1 MRILTVDEMR
11 QVEAAADA
19 SGHSYAEMM
28 EWAGRVVAQAW
39 IRQAHHRWIRQAH
52 HRWIRQ
58 AHHRLLA
65 RRDLEK
71 QSVLVLVGPGN
82 NGGDGLVAARYLA
95 EAGAEVACYLLKP
108 RDVDSTGSPQVDDP
122 NLQAV
127 HACGLL
133 VTDATQDADWHI
145 LREWV
150 AKAAVIIDALLGT
163 GVRLPLRGTVATLLT
178 VVQEGLEAR
187 RAAQAAARVFTA
199 PACPGAPDLRPLV
212 LAVDGPSGLD
222 YDSGD
227 LAPQALPADLTVTFA
242 FPKRGHFL
250 FPGASACGE
259 LLVADIGVAPEVAE
273 AELGAPALEVATPA
287 MVGALLPERPPDAH
301 KGTFGK
307 ALLVVGSIN
316 YTGAAYLAASGATR
330 VGTGLVTLAVP
341 GAIHDA
347 LAAKI
352 SEATFLI
359 LPEVM
364 GIVSPDA
371 VDLVMEKCG
380 FGKLTTGGDYQAMLL
395 GSGLTGEKEAVEFV
409 HTLLQAERSPKRKGH
424 MGFQAGD
431 VSSQATAGQDE
442 KRGFPPLVVDA
453 DGLNALAAL
462 EDEAWWEWLPAP
474 SVLTPHPG
482 EMARLMGTE
491 TKAVQADRLGTA
503 RMMASKW
510 GHVVVLK
517 GAYTVV
523 AEPDGR
529 TVVIPFATPALA
541 TAGSGDVLGGA
552 IVGLLAQGLA
562 PFDAAVAGAY
572 LHGLAGKWAGEEVG
586 LAGTVASD
594 LLTRLPR
601 ALQALMDS
609 AGSPQVDSAGSPQSE
624 SG

>member
-1 MRILTVDEMR
+1 MRILTVEQMR

-19 SGHSYAEMM
+19 GGHSYAEMM
-28 EWAGRVVAQAW
+28 ERAGRAVAQAW
-39 IRQAHHRWIRQAH
+39 IRQAHHRR
-52 HRWIRQ
+52 IRQ

-65 RRDLEK
+65 RQDLEN
-71 QSVLVLVGPGN
+71 QPVLVLVGPGN

-108 RDVDSTGSPQVDDP
+108 RDQDDP
-122 NLQAV
+122 NLQA
-127 HACGLL
+127 AYECGVL
-133 VTDATQDADWHI
+133 VAGATQDLDSTGSLQADWHI

-163 GVRLPLRGTVATLLT
+163 GVHLPLRGTVATLLT
-178 VVQEGLEAR
+178 VVREGLEAR
-187 RAAQAAARVFTA
+187 RAAGAAARVFTA
-199 PACPGAPDLRPLV
+199 PACPVAPDFFPLV

-222 YDSGD
+222 YDTGD
-227 LAPQALPADLTVTFA
+227 LAPEALRADLTVTFA

-259 LLVADIGVAPEVAE
+259 LLVADIGVTPELPE
-273 AELGAPALEVATPA
+273 AELGAPTLEVATPQK
-287 MVGALLPERPPDAH
+287 VGALLPERPLDAH

-371 VDLVMEKCG
+371 VDLLTEKCG

-409 HTLLQAERSPKRKGH
+409 HALLQAERSPKRKGH
-424 MGFQAGD
+424 MGFQTGD

-482 EMARLMGTE
+482 EMARLMGAE

-503 RMMASKW
+503 RTMASKW

-517 GAYTVV
+517 GAHTVV
-523 AEPDGR
+523 AEPGGR
-529 TVVIPFATPALA
+529 TVIIPFATPALA
-541 TAGSGDVLGGA
+541 TAGSGDVLSGA

-601 ALQALMDS
+601 ALQVLMDS
-609 AGSPQVDSAGSPQSE
+609 AGSPQVDSAGSPQGE